1 MRRGPSLALVL
12 SLALVAGLA
21 VAPGVRPGA
30 AHAMDL
36 VLRGDLP
43 ALRDY
48 LRSFGAWAPLV
59 SIALVQVQAILAPIP
74 ASPLMYAN
82 GLVFG
87 ALWGGLLSWVSIL
100 GSAILC
106 FALARLFGRPLVE
119 RLVSPRALAWCDRR
133 FGQFGPFAL
142 FLGRLVPFTAFDLLS
157 YAAGLTPMR
166 LGTFCLATGL
176 GMTPAIFLSAAAGAT
191 GVRSPW
197 ALAGGLLAIG
207 VLAGLAALLRPA
219 LLTRIAARS
228 TPRGAG
234 AGTIASDGRATS
246 PPAG

>member
-1 MRRGPSLALVL
+1 
-12 SLALVAGLA
+12 
-21 VAPGVRPGA
+21 
-30 AHAMDL
+30 MDL

-59 SIALVQVQAILAPIP
+59 SIALMQVQAVLAPIP
-74 ASPLMYAN
+74 AFPLMYAN

-87 ALWGGLLSWVSIL
+87 ALWGGLLSWASIL
-100 GSAILC
+100 VSAILC

-119 RLVSPRALAWCDRR
+119 RLVSPRALAWCDRTL
-133 FGQFGPFAL
+133 GEFGPFAL
-142 FLGRLVPFTAFDLLS
+142 FLGRLVPLTAFDLLS

-166 LGTFCLATGL
+166 LGAFCLATGL

-197 ALAGGLLAIG
+197 ALAGGLAAIL
-207 VLAGLAALLRPA
+207 VLAGLAALARPA

-228 TPRGAG
+228 TPRDAG